1 MGRLGGEQM
10 SRLTVGL
17 FALALTGG
25 GAAFFSGLLDP
36 YFAENQPATLPTSV
50 AMPFAKPKPTST
62 PSTTSATTV
71 ASAVPSTS
79 SVEIIATESN
89 TPPVPVQTATVLPE
103 IQQPFVSTLDERI
116 PVTTP
121 ETTLPKAAVTKPA
134 RKLDL
139 DLRSCLDLPTEMEIA
154 QCAYK
159 LP

>member
-1 MGRLGGEQM
+1 M

-36 YFAENQPATLPTSV
+36 YFADNQPATLPTPA
-50 AMPFAKPKPTST
+50 AMPFAKLNPAST
-62 PSTTSATTV
+62 PSSTPAATV
-71 ASAVPSTS
+71 ASAVLSTS
-79 SVEIIATESN
+79 SIEIISTEST
-89 TPPVPVQTATVLPE
+89 TPPALVQTDTVLPE
-103 IQQPFVSTLDERI
+103 IPQPPVSTLDERI
-116 PVTTP
+116 PFTTP
-121 ETTLPKAAVTKPA
+121 EATLPKAAITNPA